1 MRKIEHIG
9 IAVANL
15 DEANKLYEALLGT
28 PPYKQEMIESEQ
40 VITSFFRNGPEK
52 IELVAPTN
60 ENSVIAKFI
69 AKKGPGL
76 HHIAFDVPDILSEM
90 DRLKKL
96 GFRLINEKPK
106 KGADNK
112 LICFLHPKSTDGV
125 LIELCQEITE

>member
-15 DEANKLYEALLGT
+15 EESNKLYEALLGV
-28 PPYKQEMIESEQ
+28 PPYKQEVIESEQ
-40 VITSFFRNGPEK
+40 VITWFFRNGPEK

-60 ENSVIAKFI
+60 KNSVIAKFI
-69 AKKGPGL
+69 EKKGPGL
-76 HHIAFDVPDILSEM
+76 HHIAFDVPDIFAEM

-112 LICFLHPKSTDGV
+112 LICFL
-125 LIELCQEITE
+125 